1 MPRTGRERRR
11 TPRTNALSETA
22 VPHRHVHP
30 ARALKTRAPMT
41 AALSSATSSPRL
53 ALGARGGR
61 GVRRPSARW
70 VSCASS
76 ARAREPDAR
85 GLLKR
90 ALVSTVAAATL
101 GASAAGAAWASEDS
115 AGLFAKTCAG
125 CHAAGGNVVAA
136 GATLFPAD
144 LERNGVNDADTI
156 YDLIYAGKNKMPGY
170 GEGCQPRGQCTF
182 GARLSDDD
190 IRGVAEYVLEQSKS
204 GWK

>member
-1 MPRTGRERRR
+1 M
-11 TPRTNALSETA
+11 
-22 VPHRHVHP
+22 
-30 ARALKTRAPMT
+30 
-41 AALSSATSSPRL
+41 
-53 ALGARGGR
+53 
-61 GVRRPSARW
+61 
-70 VSCASS
+70 SCASS

-101 GASAAGAAWASEDS
+101 GASAAGAAWASEDPGRR
-115 AGLFAKTCAG
+115 AQLD
-125 CHAAGGNVVAA
+125 AAGGNVVAA

-156 YDLIYAGKNKMPGY
+156 YDLVYAGKNKMPGY

>member
-1 MPRTGRERRR
+1 
-11 TPRTNALSETA
+11 
-22 VPHRHVHP
+22 
-30 ARALKTRAPMT
+30 
-41 AALSSATSSPRL
+41 
-53 ALGARGGR
+53 
-61 GVRRPSARW
+61 

-101 GASAAGAAWASEDS
+101 GASAAGAAWASEDP

-156 YDLIYAGKNKMPGY
+156 YDLVYAGKNKMPGY

>member
-1 MPRTGRERRR
+1 
-11 TPRTNALSETA
+11 
-22 VPHRHVHP
+22 
-30 ARALKTRAPMT
+30 MT

-101 GASAAGAAWASEDS
+101 GASAAGAAWHPAHVLANKP
-115 AGLFAKTCAG
+115 AGSSLA
-125 CHAAGGNVVAA
+125 HAAGGNVVAA

-156 YDLIYAGKNKMPGY
+156 YDLVYAGKNKMPGY